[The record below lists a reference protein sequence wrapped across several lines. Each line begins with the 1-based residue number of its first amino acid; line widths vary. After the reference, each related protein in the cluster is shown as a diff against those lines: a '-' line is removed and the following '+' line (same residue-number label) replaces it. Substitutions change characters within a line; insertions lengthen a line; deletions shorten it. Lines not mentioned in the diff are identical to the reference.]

1 VGQLCEIDM
10 DGNASSIPKSR
21 SFVTATL
28 EAWGLQHLEERA
40 VLLVSE
46 LATNAVLHAGTPFRI
61 SMILGDALIVEV
73 TDQSEEMPRV
83 EANRVDSEHGRG
95 LRLVSQFASDWGWR
109 PAGRGKTVWF
119 SLALD
124 PAEVENLGHTAPAGS
139 RDRQEARPG

>member
-1 VGQLCEIDM
+1 MGQLCEIDM

-28 EAWGLQHLEERA
+28 EAWGLEYLAERA

-46 LATNAVLHAGTPFRI
+46 LATNAVLHARTPFRI
-61 SMILGDALIVEV
+61 SMILEDALTVEV
-73 TDQSEEMPRV
+73 TDQSHEAPRM

-109 PAGRGKTVWF
+109 PDDHGKTVWF
-119 SLALD
+119 SLELD
-124 PAEVENLGHTAPAGS
+124 PNELDEHGPDNRTGMGVSTPYG
-139 RDRQEARPG
+139 

>member
-1 VGQLCEIDM
+1 MGQLCEIDM

-28 EAWGLQHLEERA
+28 EAWHLEYLADRA

-46 LATNAVLHAGTPFRI
+46 LATNAVLHARTPFRI
-61 SMILGDALIVEV
+61 SMILEDALTVEV
-73 TDQSEEMPRV
+73 SDQSEEIPRV

-109 PAGRGKTVWF
+109 PDGDGKTVWF
-119 SLALD
+119 SLELD
-124 PAEVENLGHTAPAGS
+124 PTGVNKHSPDNRTGLGVSTPHG
-139 RDRQEARPG
+139 